1 MNPEEETVSMGVE
14 IWEEILRVMNPEVLK
29 NMGLYKSFLA
39 QDFQGNKG
47 FWTLNDF
54 GKILK
59 EEVECNQFT

>member
-47 FWTLNDF
+47 F
-54 GKILK
+54 
-59 EEVECNQFT
+59 